1 MSERKAVKFY
11 RSYWEVAMEL
21 NDKDRLA
28 FYDALMMRQFT
39 GAEPELTGMAKFA
52 YISQKHSIDAQVKGF
67 EDKTKI
73 PLQGPMQGGTQGGSK
88 GPSVQV
94 KEKEKVKEYNIEE
107 RKQQFAASLK
117 PYLET
122 YGKKMLNDFYLYW
135 TEHGPSDRKLRFEK
149 EKAFGIE
156 RRLINWD
163 KNKDKFGN
171 FSDDTEPKEL
181 QILKRYAKKQ
191 G

>member
-28 FYDALMMRQFT
+28 FYDAVMLRQFT
-39 GAEPELTGMAKFA
+39 GQEPELTGMAKFA

-73 PLQGPMQGGTQGGSK
+73 PLQGGTQGGTQA
-88 GPSVQV
+88 PSVQE
-94 KEKEKVKEYNIEE
+94 KEKEKVEYTIEE
-107 RKQQFAASLK
+107 RKLKFADTLK
-117 PYLET
+117 PFLET
-122 YGKKMLNDFYLYW
+122 YGKDMLNEFYAYW
-135 TEHGPSDRKLRFEK
+135 TEHNHKGKKMRFEM
-149 EKAFGIE
+149 ERAWGIE
-156 RRLINWD
+156 RRLITWH
-163 KNKDKFGN
+163 KNQQERIK
-171 FSDDTEPKEL
+171 PKVNGAPAPIWE
-181 QILKRYAKKQ
+181 